1 MAFVR
6 IKGLKKDYRV
16 TRTETQQV
24 LKGVTCDFERGEFI
38 ALLGESGCGKSTFL
52 NILSGLDFDYK
63 GQIVIDGQ
71 FMRDYTEKDLDNYRK
86 NKVGIVFQSFNLLEN
101 LNAYQNVLTP
111 LALLTKDLSSAEC
124 QTRAKE
130 LLTTVGLADHMY
142 KKPNQLSGGQK
153 QRVAI
158 ARALAMNPSILLAD
172 EPTGNLDPD
181 AAGEIMLLLQKIA
194 KDGRLVIC
202 VTHSEKVAG
211 YCTRILHL
219 EHGNIAKDESFA
231 KNKLNAEVEF
241 KPYKV
246 KENIDKKEIWAFAKN
261 NIKQSFKRNAMVAVS
276 LAIGIF
282 AFVLMF
288 FLSVGLREYV
298 ENSLSTGM
306 NKRQINVYA
315 GRDAADVF
323 SAETGTLSSNDQK
336 YFELIDGVDKVRAG
350 AVINNFGVS
359 YTDAGETPE
368 EHKILSVATYF
379 DEFIIDNLVG
389 DTTCKNRNT
398 NDIIISSG
406 MMERLIGSDGV
417 ILGKTVT
424 LTYKTTSKDFTIVG
438 VIDDN
443 NGYDTAYI
451 SVSGMGQLGFS
462 ATNLVYVLA
471 DKVANV
477 EAIISDIN
485 YDEEQ
490 YYAYQPDS
498 LASDAM
504 SYINLGSLVLS
515 IVSAISLFVCAIMIF
530 IVMYISVIERTKEI
544 GILRALGIRRRNIKQ
559 IFMTEGGVIG
569 IVAGVIGC
577 LLAIIIGVIAN
588 AIIGY
593 GVIGINFWYILLG
606 LAAGFVVSIL
616 ASMAPSSAAASLDPV
631 EALRGRE

>member
-1 MAFVR
+1 M
-6 IKGLKKDYRV
+6 
-16 TRTETQQV
+16 
-24 LKGVTCDFERGEFI
+24 
-38 ALLGESGCGKSTFL
+38 
-52 NILSGLDFDYK
+52 
-63 GQIVIDGQ
+63 
-71 FMRDYTEKDLDNYRK
+71 
-86 NKVGIVFQSFNLLEN
+86 
-101 LNAYQNVLTP
+101 
-111 LALLTKDLSSAEC
+111 
-124 QTRAKE
+124 
-130 LLTTVGLADHMY
+130 
-142 KKPNQLSGGQK
+142 
-153 QRVAI
+153 
-158 ARALAMNPSILLAD
+158 
-172 EPTGNLDPD
+172 
-181 AAGEIMLLLQKIA
+181 
-194 KDGRLVIC
+194 VIC

-219 EHGNIAKDESFA
+219 EHGSIARDESLA
-231 KNKLNAEVEF
+231 KNKLNGEVEF
-241 KPYKV
+241 KPYEI
-246 KENIDKKEIWAFAKN
+246 KENIDSKEIWAFAKN
-261 NIKQSFKRNAMVAVS
+261 NIKQSFKRNAMVTVS

-288 FLSVGLREYV
+288 FLSIGLREYV

-306 NKRQINVYA
+306 NKHQINVYA

-379 DEFIIDNLVG
+379 DEFVIDNLVG
-389 DTTCKNRNT
+389 DTTGKNRGT

-406 MMERLIGSDGV
+406 IMERLIGGDGV

-424 LTYKTTSKDFTIVG
+424 LTYRETSKDFTIVG
-438 VIDDN
+438 VIADN

-451 SVSGMGQLGFS
+451 SVSGMSQLGFS

-477 EAIISDIN
+477 EAIINDIN

-569 IVAGVIGC
+569 IVAGVLGC
-577 LLAIIIGVIAN
+577 LLAIIIGVIVN

-606 LAAGFVVSIL
+606 LAAGFGVAIL
-616 ASMAPSSAAASLDPV
+616 SSLGPSSSAASLDPV